1 MEGTFEGGFNPNEI
15 LKSIRQQQFNSSDQN
30 FVDEEDPNFFQNV
43 VYRDI
48 TEQFTLQSNKDKNKN
63 IENNNFHEYSF

>member
-63 IENNNFHEYSF
+63 FENNNFHEYSF